1 MKALIIFALSFVI
14 LSVSN
19 TAMGAIYKCP
29 GKSGVYIYT
38 STWCADGFRREGS
51 QWIDIAAERKQRS
64 ATAEERKKRQEDE
77 YASPDQAPKTDSQ
90 MNENTPNNTQNI
102 ASAPSPFKCDGRQH
116 CSQMTSCEEA
126 KFFLQNCPNV
136 QMDGNNDGVPC
147 EKQWC
152 NGVMDSLAPSGR
164 RRH

>member
-1 MKALIIFALSFVI
+1 MKTLF
-14 LSVSN
+14 LSVAALVIFGISN
-19 TAMGAIYKCP
+19 TALAAIYKCP

-51 QWIDIAAERKQRS
+51 DWVDIAAERKQRS
-64 ATAEERKKRQEDE
+64 VAAEEQKKRQEGE
-77 YASPDQAPKTDSQ
+77 YASPDQTPKTHSHV
-90 MNENTPNNTQNI
+90 NKNTPNNIQNI

-136 QMDGNNDGVPC
+136 KMDGDNDSIPC
-147 EKQWC
+147 EEQWC
-152 NGVMDSLAPSGR
+152 SGGLGSLAPSSGR
-164 RRH
+164 RH